1 MSQIIDNSTRALAQ
15 TGAQIQKMLVAL
27 PATIDAQLTSI
38 QENENTLADQGN
50 LISANARSIET
61 QVREAGAEIRLQVKE
76 DRESVLTA
84 LLGEFGL
91 TGVAPEK
98 LTELNNRVAEAE
110 QALERAEWHAVKGA
124 VAQAQ
129 AKADYELKDAKTS
142 YAVAVAQLNAD
153 AKSDATTIALLK
165 GQIEQLQRTI
175 DANREA
181 EITKAE
187 HAAKAQGVVV
197 NAGK

>member
-1 MSQIIDNSTRALAQ
+1 M
-15 TGAQIQKMLVAL
+15 
-27 PATIDAQLTSI
+27 
-38 QENENTLADQGN
+38 
-50 LISANARSIET
+50 
-61 QVREAGAEIRLQVKE
+61 
-76 DRESVLTA
+76 
-84 LLGEFGL
+84 
-91 TGVAPEK
+91 
-98 LTELNNRVAEAE
+98 
-110 QALERAEWHAVKGA
+110 
-124 VAQAQ
+124 
-129 AKADYELKDAKTS
+129 
-142 YAVAVAQLNAD
+142 NAD

>member
-1 MSQIIDNSTRALAQ
+1 MSQTVNNSTRALAQ

-27 PATIDAQLTSI
+27 PATIDAQLASI

-50 LISANARSIET
+50 LIAANTRSIET

-76 DRESVLTA
+76 DRDSVLSD

-91 TGVAPEK
+91 TAVKPV
-98 LTELNNRVAEAE
+98 ELSALKQRADEAE
-110 QALERAEWHAVKGA
+110 QALEKAEWTAVKGA

-129 AKADYELKDAKTS
+129 AKAESDLKDVKAS
-142 YAVAVAQLNAD
+142 HAVAIAQLNAD
-153 AKSDATTIALLK
+153 AKSDETTIALLK
-165 GQIEQLQRTI
+165 GQIDQLQRTI

-187 HAAKAQGVVV
+187 HASKAAGVVV

>member
-38 QENENTLADQGN
+38 QANENTLADQGN

-110 QALERAEWHAVKGA
+110 RALELAEWHAVKGA

-129 AKADYELKDAKTS
+129 AKADYELKDVKTS

>member
-27 PATIDAQLTSI
+27 PATIDAQLAEI
-38 QENENTLADQGN
+38 QSNENTLADQGN
-50 LISANARSIET
+50 LIAANTRSIET
-61 QVREAGAEIRLQVKE
+61 QVREAGAAIRLQVKE
-76 DRESVLTA
+76 DRDSVLSD

-91 TGVAPEK
+91 TAVKPSD
-98 LTELNNRVAEAE
+98 LSELKHRADEAE
-110 QALERAEWHAVKGA
+110 QALEKAEWTAIKGA

-129 AKADYELKDAKTS
+129 SKAESDLKDVKAS
-142 YAVAVAQLNAD
+142 HAVAIAQLNAD

-165 GQIEQLQRTI
+165 DQIEQLQRTI

-181 EITKAE
+181 ETARTQALAQSSIT
-187 HAAKAQGVVV
+187 V
-197 NAGK
+197 NNGK

>member
-110 QALERAEWHAVKGA
+110 RALELAEWHAVKGA

-129 AKADYELKDAKTS
+129 AKADYELKDVKTS

>member
-76 DRESVLTA
+76 DRESVLTD

-129 AKADYELKDAKTS
+129 AKADYELKDVKTS